1 MSEAP
6 PFTPHLAW
14 AKGGH
19 AAFLTIEGEI
29 VVVRSTTPAP
39 PGARLEAD
47 LVAPAERGA
56 PAKVRMKSHG
66 SKREADG
73 TFTLKGRLVDVNRAL
88 RERLLGLLPAKVP
101 SEPR

>member
-6 PFTPHLAW
+6 PFLPHLAW

-47 LVAPAERGA
+47 LVADADAHAADAG

-66 SKREADG
+66 SKREPDG

-88 RERLLGLLPAKVP
+88 RERLVKLVAPAP
-101 SEPR
+101 